1 MGNAPLQP
9 RRLADEIVERIELL
23 ILEGSLKPGER
34 LPGERALAEE
44 FGVSRPSLREALQ
57 KLLARGLLSARHG
70 GGTFVSDR
78 LGSSFRDPLLDLL
91 QKNPESQRDLL
102 EFRHTLESACAYYA
116 AQRATAPDLQRLEA
130 AFERLEH
137 CHARPDQ
144 VDQAEEAAADAHFH
158 LAIAEASHNAVLLH
172 TVRSLFSL
180 LQHAMRVN
188 IGGLY
193 PQGSA
198 VRDALMAQHRA
209 LYTAIV
215 QGRAEDAR
223 RLSGEHLHYVRDVLA
238 RAHDEVQRT
247 ERARRRR
254 TPA

>member
-1 MGNAPLQP
+1 MHP
-9 RRLADEIVERIELL
+9 RRLADDIVERIELL

-57 KLLARGLLSARHG
+57 KLVARGVLSSRHG
-70 GGTFVSDR
+70 DGTYVSER
-78 LGSSFRDPLLDLL
+78 LGSTFRDPLLDLL
-91 QKNPESQRDLL
+91 EKNPESQRDLL

-116 AQRATAPDLQRLEA
+116 AQRATAPDLLHLKA
-130 AFERLEH
+130 AFERLQA
-137 CHARPDQ
+137 CHASAGP
-144 VDQAEEAAADAHFH
+144 VDQAEEAAADSHFH

-172 TVRSLFSL
+172 TVRSLFGL
-180 LQHAMRVN
+180 LEHAMRIN

-209 LYTAIV
+209 LYHAIAE
-215 QGRAEDAR
+215 GRADDAR

-238 RAHDEVQRT
+238 EAREEVQRT
-247 ERARRRR
+247 ERAHRRR
-254 TPA
+254 TSA